1 MRAIVLTEPVFWL
14 EPPLATELLWAFPII
29 YKDELAPMLAPISAK
44 ADSLTIENVA
54 WLLFC

>member
-1 MRAIVLTEPVFWL
+1 MLTEPVFWL

-44 ADSLTIENVA
+44 ADSLTIEKVA